1 MKKTFKIL
9 ALVLSFIMLL
19 SLLLG
24 CAQKRKEGY
33 PAVFTSDNRV
43 VMKLGGYNVAYDFYR
58 FMFNNSI
65 DFFDNGDDSYWTQ
78 EGNDVTKVK
87 DYVLE
92 SLTET
97 YGMFALA
104 DKYEITLSEADLLE
118 VETELKNAKNGM
130 TNDEFKKELAS
141 AYLTEELY
149 TFLLKTQKL
158 EYLVYSH
165 ITNEGSGI
173 IKIDDATL
181 ENEIETNFA
190 RASHILFTFNNES
203 EKQSQKELAEQ
214 VLDRLKNGE
223 DFETL
228 KEEYSDDTDLKGNKD
243 GYYFTHGEFKN
254 AFEYAAFELNE
265 GEISDVVTTNVGF
278 HIVKRLPIEDEYVNK
293 NFEQLRQQCIT
304 AKYYELLEESC
315 KDFKAEYTEEYK
327 EIKLDTFVEE

>member
-1 MKKTFKIL
+1 MKKTLKIL
-9 ALVLSFIMLL
+9 AFSLAIIMLFA
-19 SLLLG
+19 LLCG

-33 PAVFTSDNRV
+33 PAVFTSDDRV

-78 EGNDVTKVK
+78 EGNDVEKVK
-87 DYVLE
+87 EYVLE
-92 SLTET
+92 SLLET

-118 VETELKNAKNGM
+118 IETEVKNAKSGM
-130 TNDEFKKELAS
+130 TNDEFAKEIAT
-141 AYLTEELY
+141 AYMTEELY
-149 TFLLKTQKL
+149 SFLLKTQKL

-165 ITNEGSGI
+165 ITDEASGI

-181 ENEIETNFA
+181 EKEIETNFA

-214 VLDRLKNGE
+214 VLERLKNGE

-228 KEEYSDDTDLKGNKD
+228 KEEYSDDTDLKGNTD

-265 GEISDVVTTNVGF
+265 GEISEVVTTNVGF
-278 HIVKRLPIEDEYVNK
+278 HIVKRLPIEDEYVNE
-293 NFEQLRQQCIT
+293 NFETLRQQCIT
-304 AKYYELLEESC
+304 AKYYDLLKESY

-327 EIKLDTFVEE
+327 KMKLDSFAAE